1 MDWIAKWIKP
11 AWETGSE
18 APLFARDFRIAKP
31 LTAAVL
37 RMTGLGV
44 YEAAI
49 NGRRISEDVL
59 VPGWT
64 AYTYRL
70 QVQRYDVTE
79 LLVADNTLT
88 VLLGKDRYQYI
99 VKHDD

>member
-1 MDWIAKWIKP
+1 MEWKAKCIKTP
-11 AWETGSE
+11 WETGSE
-18 APLFARDFRIAKP
+18 APLFARQFHVTKP

-59 VPGWT
+59 APGWT
-64 AYTYRL
+64 ASPTACRCSS
-70 QVQRYDVTE
+70 T
-79 LLVADNTLT
+79 T
-88 VLLGKDRYQYI
+88 
-99 VKHDD
+99 

>member
-1 MDWIAKWIKP
+1 MERKVKWIKP
-11 AWETGSE
+11 AWETGDE
-18 APLFARDFRIAKP
+18 APLFAWNFRIEKP

-59 VPGWT
+59 APGWT
-64 AYTYRL
+64 ASPTACRCSA
-70 QVQRYDVTE
+70 T
-79 LLVADNTLT
+79 T
-88 VLLGKDRYQYI
+88 
-99 VKHDD
+99 